1 MAVTAAPESV
11 ELVWPHERRMVR
23 SLSLKEKIMS
33 MKKQDRELQDE
44 ELAAVSGGFRG
55 WDLNTQKVSSPT
67 VSSPTGGGGGGG
79 LVPFT
84 WDIQRNITS

>member
-11 ELVWPHERRMVR
+11 ELVWPHQRRMVR

-44 ELAAVSGGFRG
+44 ELAAVSGGFRIG
-55 WDLNTQKVSSPT
+55 WDINTQKVSSP
-67 VSSPTGGGGGGG
+67 SGGGGGGGGGGG
-79 LVPFT
+79 LVPFS
-84 WDIQRNITS
+84 WNIQRNTTS